1 MRQKHTIQKLMMLL
15 AMVLWSSH
23 SVWAVDYIY
32 NIINNSG
39 NVVMRVKST
48 KTKAYLPDR
57 ARTPFAQSYRY
68 YKTLVEAQNDA
79 RYGEEVAEGS
89 YGAHAFADN
98 VAISTMG
105 LTAGS
110 DGKYQIYVR
119 YDYEA
124 HNTKVKDNN
133 NQAVRIDGTR
143 AYNFQISTRM
153 VYYSTDTESYTTPPS
168 SKGKTPTVTPKASE
182 PIRVTATSNVSQV
195 SEENRQL
202 PNYKWLFIGTKAGF
216 YGSLGQ
222 PDPYDIKIVNVEQ
235 YAQDKTKVLTA
246 VNTQALPL
254 TPTTNSYLHL
264 SYSTDGAVATNVYRF
279 FFRMIGTQV
288 QVMAAKNLFVY
299 NGENN
304 NPAEGQWYVMNKEKD
319 EPDYNDF
326 HDETCFPSLHMREHG
341 KHEGGNGGDRAVTL
355 YYVRPTHQYVIVGS
369 DGTQRAKA
377 YAPVDDDNTL
387 KVPASIATVVP
398 VTYTYYASL
407 ANATAKTSALET
419 LPAVSTAPVIYVR
432 YDYNAGN
439 NPLVK
444 LDGSAKY
451 TVVINDHYVKY
462 DATGAYDSH
471 VEPGSTQEAESGV
484 EEYIWHTWGNDP
496 YGIYVTNEKAGAGNY
511 FTGTSTTGTIALGT
525 NGVSAAV
532 QKTDS
537 YTGHTPGRYYLVAS
551 PQYTPS
557 RPSFLFRSVYTGDD
571 DFYTWGYFGTEKT
584 TADDW
589 DGLRPRLF
597 KSSLV
602 GDDNDA
608 LRMEIYELRDN
619 NVTYHIIDKQG
630 REVISAAN
638 KKVFLALPD
647 EIYSPLVST
656 YHYYTLDQ
664 FNVSDGVY
672 TLKSGATEI
681 TDRVTTGR
689 NDIYVT
695 YDAGMEIDINPVEYN
710 TMEGTNYGK
719 YTDTVSKDKKKY
731 MIRFLNGQSYYQED
745 GKDGLTQAEY
755 LHSNSYFHTD
765 QGGPG
770 PGTYKAE
777 YVYVNGDGNLNIYCD
792 FLREK
797 QFGKAANERS
807 RWSWFIIGDHGT
819 GVIDPYHV
827 TIQAGNN
834 TSHTNKA
841 HGDAAVNSNYYASLR
856 TYYNTELRAVVTS
869 TISNDSLV
877 RLYNAKT
884 WTKGSTAENGGSDDN
899 VPTEY
904 MILGQKGKYRL
915 VTSQPIFDG
924 TTTEHRTVNTFE
936 QYWKNYDLIRKNY
949 FKQDTIARR
958 ENTPLNSEQIAE
970 LEDRGWH
977 RYKAWANAV
986 PWDGCKSEGD
996 KSKDKVYVYTEH
1008 WYQTFDVGEEFEL
1021 VEVKP
1026 DPAIVLVDK
1035 HGWEVFRHPMP
1046 TTKAADS
1053 DKTKAIFIKSYDS
1066 PMVTYHWYKNSQK
1079 DTGCHRYT
1087 LSEPAMKED
1096 GSGEYTSESLLE
1108 FPPHYGQHAGDW
1120 YVSYEVKADFKDLY
1134 YYDGTTGKSAPVLI
1148 QQNGDWATAASES
1161 AIGSVTGSTVT
1172 IDTTDP
1178 ENVTITGG
1186 ENITSSMLWYLVPSD
1201 LETEMG
1207 YPNNKDTLTLKNDQ
1221 LCFDPYN
1228 VQIRSAANSK
1238 YFKTAATE
1246 AELKDAQHWLGK
1258 PPYNIGLGANTEA
1271 TGWTNKT
1278 EGFDHTTVHITNA
1291 TFMMIQDAHGHLRL
1305 CPRFDNE
1312 SAVTNLTGGSP
1323 NVTAWIY
1330 DNKTENVSYDQTTQL
1345 YTITPNSTNDVTQAI
1360 KLYPLQRY
1368 QFHIRDLKKGGA
1380 ADDVLTSN
1388 EFYAVAGTSL
1398 IHQLSNLTAPLPVE
1412 YIRAYCEYQG
1422 AYTNFDSSTNTYSGE
1437 VTSYPPGT
1445 ENGIELTHI
1454 YVPYTVVSTAAFF
1467 DSEAEAVASN
1477 NWMFLLQGTESV
1489 ATIFGKKLIDYGM
1502 EVRYG
1507 FRDAAQSEDI
1517 GVDMPDLTPAER
1529 SFVWNSGKYGGF
1541 HFLRRGGT
1549 PTVNVN
1555 TGAMTF
1561 DAGQETV
1568 LSTVGPRRIASKDS
1582 TASVY
1587 LLSPLNDFRRIA
1599 ETYMEGRETSFRESS
1614 WLWAF
1619 IGTPYKFYAINRED
1633 ALANAE
1639 GKRKRLAVAAKTSGK
1654 ELLVLTDG
1662 YQTGE
1667 PYNPRQAG
1675 AYWFTMSKY
1684 AVQTDEEAA
1693 NTFALQLWD
1702 GDNIESNDS
1711 CIGKGSNANEFVKA
1725 PKNLIKKG
1733 TTDQPDIAVMKVSSF
1748 RAYPWNWDDKKYQ
1761 NVTVNIYPGTES
1773 SHGALALTKTYT
1785 RADRAFIAGDVLD
1798 GTDGHFYLRIEA
1810 QEDGSW
1816 KPNGIVENTM
1826 PYDHHLI
1833 NIPYE
1838 LRRKFCRYT
1847 VAGGSFTVQEV
1858 DDETPQVLNV
1868 YYTVDTEH
1876 APLFIAESELAD
1888 FRQYITAGKDA
1899 PYKDGKKYSD
1909 YFYFLDQNHQLTK
1922 HLYANDK
1929 KGYSEATRFSAT
1941 NDPKQLMWYFV
1952 GDPYN
1957 VRLFNVYTDLN
1968 SEETRNFVRH
1978 RYADKM
1984 HSTGYS
1990 EDETNDNKT
1999 YMENVKNKVFYWEM
2013 VDTWAGVGKGELD
2026 STHVNVSYRKDLL
2039 MGKSFALRMKMTG
2052 SADPAAVISDAT
2064 YYYLRDNNAQT
2075 GGENI
2080 YNEESGGSLSPKMN
2094 TQTSFP
2100 TYPDNRHSANNSSA
2114 TLTPL
2119 KPTKVKVTV
2128 FDPDEPNR
2136 KVTDDEVSDYF
2147 AVTDHFKGVP
2157 DNLQRKH
2164 CEYWWV
2170 STDPDPKST
2179 NMVDENLYFT
2189 VTDEN
2194 PHIYVRYREDATS
2207 PFSTLVDG
2215 VPVLKRDASLNPW
2228 YNMNIGNW
2236 WAFFNSSL
2244 DGKTYLLPGTSA
2256 NVFNNSTVSFVYKG
2270 NTLPNTTDK
2279 FHKGLQWALVGDP
2292 YNFTLRNGRDRMRTS
2307 SLDSERDPA
2316 YLNQTAISTEGTT
2329 WTWIRNGVKNT
2340 AGQYEYFLSESSG
2353 RRTEIAAKP
2362 SGANT
2367 LNAPRRILP
2376 SDYTIS
2382 AQSETRNFT
2391 VTDGTGAS
2399 SGTGISNIATGDN
2412 YAIGSNMFL
2421 TSVTSEGADNE
2432 SFDAIV
2438 NVYNKMNELVATTGW
2453 TELARSN
2460 AEWNGSLPVDVR
2472 RWGCTYH
2479 YWADETMTRYPF
2491 HKYDQTDDGQPKS
2504 DTNNYLIKDGGTVYV
2519 TYDYDESLYS
2529 SENEYRWV
2537 NLFFNWDDEHKEWRN
2552 DAVTEKEYTAEFWEY
2567 NTASGEF
2574 EKRHEYDVNATQNR
2588 WVEHHLYTD
2597 TQEGWIE
2604 SPKDNGTYDKNKAYA
2619 YWDQGQ
2625 YTNNQDRINSQ
2636 KWAMI
2641 GDPYK
2646 FILYNYHRKAEA
2658 GPKNAYYLRWTAQGS
2673 PLQGIEA
2680 GIRNYAYE
2688 KFPLGK
2694 ENTPGLYWTWKVD
2707 GTRFAFAEG
2716 DAVNHT
2722 TTFGPREGLP
2732 ESFYLDYQTASTTD
2746 NDSIRKAGY
2755 SIETGY
2761 LANCDIDAKSL
2772 YDKNNLVG
2780 SVKGYANY
2788 THKYLITTEKTDG
2801 TGDEAPLKYH
2811 TGTKEKFHVYNDDPN
2826 CSETWEKTRDYTN
2839 DQTVVIP
2846 GTLNPDSVKWTQ
2858 KWREI
2863 YGGAGYD
2870 SEGKYTSGEFEGYY
2884 VGPTASLRRDR
2895 YQEYTTYK
2903 SVQAYNAST
2912 VNAETQNLELE
2923 MDLTKIATGE
2933 IHIPRFLVMPMA
2945 AHAKSIT
2952 FHLQTDK
2959 YSDDTT
2965 PTRSLRSADNIV
2977 FDHTSKNY
2985 GVGNTLMLPWMMR
2998 RQYCDYKFYL
3008 VDEGDNILDTRK
3020 GEGLI
3025 DDLTFENEKASNTH
3039 RLNSRDGDYSTFWTG
3054 GTDLSIKTTE
3064 GDEFVYNAEQN
3075 EYVVPQAWADK
3086 DVFILVKYK
3095 PSAEFEAMRSTGA
3108 DAAKWVNIM
3117 NVENGNMMRYTRSG
3131 NVTGESRDSLNDVT
3145 NDYLWAIEGD
3155 PYGFKLHNRYA
3166 DHGFNGTQNEKWST
3180 LLTTDKV
3187 NTTEKF
3193 NYRSGVDDANA
3204 NFTYDANGDPVIKSG
3219 ITYGTKDTSDAFG
3232 TVSETT
3238 TNAVY
3243 EAMTGN
3249 YDKGMIIHPVN
3260 GCINVKDQNG
3270 YKYFGAFM
3278 FNGAPT
3284 GDPVQLNYMQDWE
3297 VMRNVYANWQFVK
3310 PAAKQFL
3317 PYYNRAGFVGGL
3329 KTDVAANADN
3339 KAIFEKIKNK
3349 EALSD
3354 SEYNTVWSLVQ
3365 DPENLVALQDGGYYR
3380 LKPYSAGS
3388 GVVGGQYVSGYL
3400 HKLEKTAAS
3409 PIHLYE
3415 QVNQSGNLTGLDNY
3429 SGNEWAA
3436 GFEQKIEVM
3445 DPEYDPSSIFRVSR
3459 ENIGGK
3465 SYVTLETQGLAIS
3478 DNGMADLETLGDNPT
3493 EEQVTAYN
3501 ASATV
3506 ASQRFELQDIGLA
3519 AFQMRTKANVSGE
3532 NAENRYLSYNPKT
3545 MKYGLNATANE
3556 LNISEGVY
3564 QGATV
3569 KTHDTKW
3576 VLEPVGTT
3584 TANAAGV
3591 EYQHP
3596 LKVKLSHMGSQDYF
3610 TSVCFPFDVTL
3621 PRGAYAYS
3629 CQGNVMSTGDEQ
3641 VIDGQKYRQLNIVQ
3655 IAGEDM
3661 ETVSKDWEVKSNNQV
3676 IPAGVPALLYA
3687 DGNAL
3692 LDGGVVGGSGNT
3704 VIVPLILGGE
3714 FTTEGTTE
3722 QTASVLNS
3730 LKNSPLKY
3738 SYLTGELTNEEITGD
3753 ELVFVFGK
3761 FNGKLGFMRN
3771 ANLDYTGVKNNRFL
3785 LHNKIYYLYDPT
3797 PSGSSANFV
3806 TIGFGEGLQ
3815 IPDPVVD
3822 GVEEV
3827 IAPADVKRYEHDAIY
3842 DLQGRRVPR
3851 ITQPGIYIINGRKVA
3866 VKRVN
3871 MD

>member
-1 MRQKHTIQKLMMLL
+1 MKQQSNLICKLLLLLLML
-15 AMVLWSSH
+15 AGTSSA
-23 SVWAVDYIY
+23 WAVDYIY

-89 YGAHAFADN
+89 YGAHAFAEN

-119 YDYEA
+119 YDYQSN
-124 HNTKVKDNN
+124 NTKVKDNN

-153 VYYSTDTESYTTPPS
+153 VYYSTDTESYTTPKAS
-168 SKGKTPTVTPKASE
+168 TGAQATVTPKPSE
-182 PIRVTATSNVSQV
+182 PIRVTATSKISDVPEAS
-195 SEENRQL
+195 RQQ

-216 YGSLGQ
+216 LGSLGQ

-235 YAQDKTKVLTA
+235 YALDKTKVLTA
-246 VNTQALPL
+246 VNTQPLPL
-254 TPTTNSYLHL
+254 TPTTNTYLHL
-264 SYSTDGAVATNVYRF
+264 AYSTDGAVATNVYRF

-304 NPAEGQWYVMNKEKD
+304 NPAEGQWFVMNKEQD
-319 EPDYNDF
+319 EPKYNDF

-341 KHEGGNGGDRAVTL
+341 KQEGGNGGDRAVTL

-377 YAPVDDDNTL
+377 YAPVDDDVEL
-387 KVPASIATVVP
+387 KVPASIKTIVP

-407 ANATAKTSALET
+407 ADAQNATSALET

-451 TVVINDHYVKY
+451 TVAINDHYVKY

-471 VEPGSTQEAESGV
+471 VEPGSTQEAESGK

-496 YGIYVTNEKAGAGNY
+496 YGIYVTNESAGTSQY
-511 FTGTSTTGTIALGT
+511 VTGTSTTSTIALGSS
-525 NGVSAAV
+525 GASAAI
-532 QKTDS
+532 QMTDS

-551 PQYTPS
+551 PQYTPE

-571 DFYTWGYFGTEKT
+571 DFYTWGYFGTEET

-619 NVTYHIIDKQG
+619 DVTYHIIDKQG

-656 YHYYTLDQ
+656 YHYYPSTA
-664 FNVSDGVY
+664 FTENNGVY
-672 TLKSGATEI
+672 TLTDASQEI
-681 TDRVTTGR
+681 TSRLTTGL

-695 YDAGMEIDINPVEYN
+695 YDTGTEIDLSKVEYRTDAGEN
-710 TMEGTNYGK
+710 KGK
-719 YTDTVSKDKKKY
+719 YTDTTAATKTKY

-745 GKDGLTQAEY
+745 GKDGLTDGVHTTRKEGG
-755 LHSNSYFHTD
+755 SNASMSHLNKK
-765 QGGPG
+765 
-770 PGTYKAE
+770 YKAE
-777 YVYVNGDGNLNIYCD
+777 YAYINGDGGFNIYCD
-792 FLREK
+792 SVRNA
-797 QFGKAANERS
+797 QFTNAQNERT
-807 RWSWFIIGDHGT
+807 RWTWYIDGDIDND
-819 GVIDPYHV
+819 GVVDPYHV
-827 TIQAGNN
+827 HVQAATNVGHSQRTDYEKT
-834 TSHTNKA
+834 TSEDPIT
-841 HGDAAVNSNYYASLR
+841 DNYYNFFR
-856 TYYNTELRAVVTS
+856 TYYNSTLDKVVTG
-869 TISNDSLV
+869 TISNDPQVTV
-877 RLYNAKT
+877 RDEA
-884 WTKGSTAENGGSDDN
+884 DI
-899 VPTEY
+899 PTEY
-904 MILGQKGKYRL
+904 MILGGKGRYRL
-915 VTSQPIFDG
+915 VTTNEINGSHQ
-924 TTTEHRTVNTFE
+924 TVNSVE
-936 QYWKNYDLIRKNY
+936 QYWKLYEVIRKVIQMGIV
-949 FKQDTIARR
+949 KDLTDAQKDTLAS
-958 ENTPLNSEQIAE
+958 ETPALSSETIKT
-970 LEDRGWH
+970 LESWGWH
-977 RYKAWANAV
+977 QYNSWAYSR
-986 PWDGCKSEGD
+986 PWAGWNSTKG
-996 KSKDKVYVYTEH
+996 KDKAKTPNYGSH
-1008 WYQTFDVGEEFEL
+1008 WYQTFDVGEEFDL
-1021 VEVKP
+1021 IEVVT
-1026 DPAIVLVDK
+1026 DPAVILVDNR
-1035 HGWEVFRHPMP
+1035 GWEVFRHPMP
-1046 TTKAADS
+1046 TQKNRNS
-1053 DKTKAIFIKSYDS
+1053 DDNLKKWSFIKSYDS
-1066 PMVTYHWYKNSQK
+1066 NMVTYHWYKEGRKETGAHLYELSQ
-1079 DTGCHRYT
+1079 
-1087 LSEPAMKED
+1087 PAMKAD
-1096 GSGEYTSESLLE
+1096 GSGEYTSESLIE
-1108 FPPHYGQHAGDW
+1108 FPPNYGDHVGDW
-1120 YVSYEVKADFKDLY
+1120 YVNYEVKDAY
-1134 YYDGTTGKSAPVLI
+1134 RHIYSYDGSTGKSVPVLI
-1148 QQNGDWATAASES
+1148 RQNDLWATAASPTT
-1161 AIGSVTGSTVT
+1161 IGSSSAVTT
-1172 IDTTDP
+1172 INAADKDSIKI
-1178 ENVTITGG
+1178 EGTIT
-1186 ENITSSMLWYLVPSD
+1186 NDMIWYLAPNTSFY
-1201 LETEMG
+1201 TEMG
-1207 YPNNKDTLTLKNDQ
+1207 FDSNPSTITYTTEQ
-1221 LCFDPYN
+1221 MCFDPYN
-1228 VQIRSAANSK
+1228 VQIRNADNSK
-1238 YFKTAATE
+1238 YFKTAATGATLE
-1246 AELKDAQHWLGK
+1246 KNQHWLANN
-1258 PPYNIGLGANTEA
+1258 PYDLGLGDNAKADFTA
-1271 TGWTNKT
+1271 GAGHDNK
-1278 EGFDHTTVHITNA
+1278 VPNITNA
-1291 TFMMIQDAHGHLRL
+1291 TFMILSDANDHWRL
-1305 CPRFDNE
+1305 VPRFDHE
-1312 SAVTNLTGGSP
+1312 SAVTNLTGGTP
-1323 NVTAWIY
+1323 TVDDYIYDYTVTANA
-1330 DNKTENVSYDQTTQL
+1330 DGTATVTPTSEATATQN
-1345 YTITPNSTNDVTQAI
+1345 ISF
-1360 KLYPLQRY
+1360 YPIQRY
-1368 QFHIRDLKKGGA
+1368 QFHIRDMASSGSA
-1380 ADDVLTSN
+1380 PDVLTSE
-1388 EFYAVAGTSL
+1388 EFYAQAGSSL

-1412 YIRAYCEYQG
+1412 YIRAYCEYLG
-1422 AYTNFDSSTNTYSGE
+1422 AFTNFDSSTNTYSGE

-1467 DSEAEAVASN
+1467 NTEAEAVASN

-1599 ETYMEGRETSFRESS
+1599 ETYMEGSETSFREGS

-1639 GKRKRLAVAAKTSGK
+1639 GSRKRLAVAAPQSGK
-1654 ELLVLTDG
+1654 ELLVLTDQ

-1667 PYNPRQAG
+1667 TYDPRKPG

-1702 GDNIESNDS
+1702 GDNIEKNDS
-1711 CIGKGSNANEFVKA
+1711 CIGKGSSNNEFVKA
-1725 PKNLIKKG
+1725 PKNLVKKG
-1733 TTDQPDIAVMKVSSF
+1733 TADRPDIAVMKVSSF

-1888 FRQYITAGKDA
+1888 FRQYIKAGKDA
-1899 PYKDGKKYSD
+1899 TYKDGKKYSD

-1957 VRLFNVYTDLN
+1957 VRLFNVYTDIKN
-1968 SEETRNFVRH
+1968 SNETCNFVRH

-1990 EDETNDNKT
+1990 EDESNDNKT
-1999 YMENVKNKVFYWEM
+1999 YMENVENKVFYWEM
-2013 VDTWAGVGKGELD
+2013 VDTWAGVTNNAKGELD

-2064 YYYLRDNNAQT
+2064 YYYLNHNAQT

-2080 YNEESGGSLSPKMN
+2080 YKEESGGSLSPKMN
-2094 TQTSFP
+2094 KQTSFP

-2244 DGKTYLLPGTSA
+2244 DGKTYLLPGTSE

-2270 NTLPNTTDK
+2270 KTLPNTTDK

-2353 RRTEIAAKP
+2353 RRTEIAAEP

-2491 HKYDQTDDGQPKS
+2491 RTYNQTDASG
-2504 DTNNYLIKDGGTVYV
+2504 NYLIKDGGTVYV

-2567 NTASGEF
+2567 NDASGKF
-2574 EKRHEYDVNATQNR
+2574 EHRHEYPVNATQNR

-2604 SPKDNGTYDKNKAYA
+2604 SPKKNGTYEKNKAYA
-2619 YWDQGQ
+2619 YWDKGQ
-2625 YTNNQDRINSQ
+2625 YTQDQDSIKSQ

-2646 FILYNYHRKAEA
+2646 FILYNYNRKAEA
-2658 GPKNAYYLRWTAQGS
+2658 GADNAYYLYYDDGTNIVNKNFTGEDAFS
-2673 PLQGIEA
+2673 VS
-2680 GIRNYAYE
+2680 N
-2688 KFPLGK
+2688 KK
-2694 ENTPGLYWTWKVD
+2694 ESYPGLYWTWKVD
-2707 GTRFAFAEG
+2707 GTRFTFAEG

-2722 TTFGPREGLP
+2722 TKFGPREGLP
-2732 ESFYLDYQTASTTD
+2732 ESFYQDYQTAGTTS
-2746 NDSIRKAGY
+2746 NDSIKKAGY

-2761 LANCDIDAKSL
+2761 LANCNMEATSL

-2780 SVKGYANY
+2780 SVQGYVNY
-2788 THKYLITTEKTDG
+2788 QHKYLITTEKTDG
-2801 TGDEAPLKYH
+2801 TGDEAPLTYH
-2811 TGTKEKFHVYNDDPN
+2811 KGTKNKFYKYKDDD
-2826 CSETWEKTRDYTN
+2826 TYAKDADRDYTN
-2839 DQTVVIP
+2839 DQTVVKD
-2846 GTLNPDSVKWTQ
+2846 GNPDADPPIAAVTWTQ
-2858 KWREI
+2858 EWRSK

-2870 SEGKYTSGEFEGYY
+2870 EDGKYTSGEFEGYY
-2884 VGPTASLRRDR
+2884 VGPTESLRSDR
-2895 YQEYTTYK
+2895 YQEFTTYK

-2912 VNAETQNLELE
+2912 VNATTQNLELE

-2945 AHAKSIT
+2945 AQAKSIT
-2952 FHLQTDK
+2952 FHLQTDT
-2959 YSDDTT
+2959 YSDGRATQ
-2965 PTRSLRSADNIV
+2965 SLRSANDIV
-2977 FDHTSKNY
+2977 FDHTSENC
-2985 GVGNTLMLPWMMR
+2985 GVGNTLTLPWMMR
-2998 RQYCDYKFYL
+2998 RQYCDYEYFLKE
-3008 VDEGDNILDTRK
+3008 VGDNTLDTRRNESK
-3020 GEGLI
+3020 I
-3025 DDLTFENEKASNTH
+3025 DDLTHAAGSPSNTH
-3039 RLNSRDGDYSTFWTG
+3039 RLSSSQRSNATYTGFWSGGDNLKEDADVYN
-3054 GTDLSIKTTE
+3054 DDQK
-3064 GDEFVYNAEQN
+3064 EFV
-3075 EYVVPQAWADK
+3075 VPEAWKDK

-3095 PSAEFEAMRSTGA
+3095 PTAEFEAMKSTGA
-3108 DAAKWVNIM
+3108 NAVKWLNIK
-3117 NVENGNMMRYTRSG
+3117 NVENGNMMRYTRTD

-3155 PYGFKLHNRYA
+3155 PYGFKLHSRYA
-3166 DHGFNGTQNEKWST
+3166 DHGFNGTLNENWST
-3180 LLTTDKV
+3180 ILTTDKV
-3187 NTTEKF
+3187 NTTE
-3193 NYRSGVDDANA
+3193 NYNYVDGLDDSGDPKNDK
-3204 NFTYDANGDPVIKSG
+3204 FTYDTNGDPVKKSG
-3219 ITYGTKDTSDAFG
+3219 ITYGAKGTADAFG
-3232 TVSETT
+3232 TMSTT
-3238 TNAVY
+3238 ATNAIY

-3249 YDKGMIIHPVN
+3249 YNDAMLIHPVN
-3260 GCINVKDQNG
+3260 ACVNVRNQNG
-3270 YKYFGAFM
+3270 YKYYSAFM
-3278 FNGAPT
+3278 FNGSPT
-3284 GDPVQLNYMQDWE
+3284 GDPVQLNYLQDWE
-3297 VMRNVYANWQFVK
+3297 VMRNAYANWTLNK
-3310 PAAKQFL
+3310 PTAAQLL
-3317 PYYNRAGFVGGL
+3317 PYYNKAGFVGGL
-3329 KTDVAANADN
+3329 KADVAANTEFSYNEETIDVPAL
-3339 KAIFEKIKNK
+3339 FS
-3349 EALSD
+3349 ALSAGTATAAQF
-3354 SEYNTVWSLVQ
+3354 NTAWDLVH
-3365 DPENLVALQDGGYYR
+3365 DPANLVPFESGKFYR
-3380 LKPYSAGS
+3380 LKAYSAGN
-3388 GVVGGQYVSGYL
+3388 GVVGGDYVSGYL
-3400 HKLEKTAAS
+3400 HKKELDGEKPLHIYGKAGVAS
-3409 PIHLYE
+3409 NISSLLSY
-3415 QVNQSGNLTGLDNY
+3415 D
-3429 SGNEWAA
+3429 GNEWAA
-3436 GFEQKIEVM
+3436 DVANKSLLEIPDIEF
-3445 DPEYDPSSIFRVSR
+3445 DPSSIF
-3459 ENIGGK
+3459 
-3465 SYVTLETQGLAIS
+3465 YVTRDENGYVKMETQGLVVS
-3478 DNGMADLETLGDNPT
+3478 DSKMMAVPDEPT
-3493 EEQVTAYN
+3493 TEQTE
-3501 ASATV
+3501 SMLF
-3506 ASQRFELQDIGLA
+3506 QMQDIGQT
-3519 AFQMRTKANVSGE
+3519 AFQMRTKASATAATPVE
-3532 NAENRYLSYNPKT
+3532 TAYLSCNPNT
-3545 MKYGLNATANE
+3545 LKYGLNTEAKE
-3556 LNISEGVY
+3556 LNIASGVSS
-3564 QGATV
+3564 GATV

-3576 VLEPVGTT
+3576 LLEPVGA
-3584 TANAAGV
+3584 TATNEAGV
-3591 EYQHP
+3591 TYRRP
-3596 LKVKLSHMGSQDYF
+3596 LKVKVSAMSDGYSYSTL
-3610 TSVCFPFDVTL
+3610 CLPFSYTL
-3621 PRGAYAYS
+3621 A
-3629 CQGNVMSTGDEQ
+3629 
-3641 VIDGQKYRQLNIVQ
+3641 DGIVAQKGEIKGGIVQ
-3655 IAGEDM
+3655 ANGPHFHGTFELSAV
-3661 ETVSKDWEVKSNNQV
+3661 EGPVKANEPVV
-3676 IPAGVPALLYA
+3676 IKAPTSS
-3687 DGNAL
+3687 
-3692 LDGGVVGGSGNT
+3692 VVGGSVEVVLSN
-3704 VIVPLILGGE
+3704 
-3714 FTTEGTTE
+3714 TTEYAQENALIKGVNLT
-3722 QTASVLNS
+3722 QVLGELDS
-3730 LKNSPLKY
+3730 KQKVFTLGKKNNQPQFLVNAIKDYDSKSNNLFVNHNKIF
-3738 SYLTGELTNEEITGD
+3738 LILTNEQADALARGLSVVVDYDIDEEITTSISETSTTGRND
-3753 ELVFVFGK
+3753 EG
-3761 FNGKLGFMRN
+3761 
-3771 ANLDYTGVKNNRFL
+3771 T
-3785 LHNKIYYLYDPT
+3785 
-3797 PSGSSANFV
+3797 
-3806 TIGFGEGLQ
+3806 
-3815 IPDPVVD
+3815 
-3822 GVEEV
+3822 
-3827 IAPADVKRYEHDAIY
+3827 IY
-3842 DLQGRRVPR
+3842 DLSGRKVTR
-3851 ITQPGIYIINGRKVA
+3851 ITQPGVYIRNGKKFVVR
-3866 VKRVN
+3866 RGQY
-3871 MD
+3871 

>member
-1 MRQKHTIQKLMMLL
+1 MMLL

-39 NVVMRVKST
+39 NVVMRVKT
-48 KTKAYLPDR
+48 TQTKAYLPDR

-89 YGAHAFADN
+89 YGAHAFAEN

-119 YDYEA
+119 YDYQSN
-124 HNTKVKDNN
+124 NTKVKDNN

-182 PIRVTATSNVSQV
+182 PIRVTPTSNVSQV
-195 SEENRQL
+195 TEASRQL
-202 PNYKWLFIGTKAGF
+202 SNYKWLFIGTKAGF
-216 YGSLGQ
+216 LGSLGQ

-235 YAQDKTKVLTA
+235 YALDKTKVLTA

-254 TPTTNSYLHL
+254 TPTTNTYLHL
-264 SYSTDGAVATNVYRF
+264 AYSTDGAVATNVYRF

-288 QVMAAKNLFVY
+288 QVMAAKNLFIY
-299 NGENN
+299 NGDSN
-304 NPAEGQWYVMNKEKD
+304 AKADGQWFVMNKEKD

-341 KHEGGNGGDRAVTL
+341 KQEGGNGGDRAVTL

-377 YAPVDDDNTL
+377 YAPVDDDVEL
-387 KVPASIATVVP
+387 KVPASIKTIVP
-398 VTYTYYASL
+398 VTYSYYEKL
-407 ANATAKTSALET
+407 ADATAGTSPLST

-451 TVVINDHYVKY
+451 TVSINGNYVKY
-462 DATGAYDSH
+462 DETGAYDSH
-471 VEPGSTQEAESGV
+471 VAPGSTQEAENGEV
-484 EEYIWHTWGNDP
+484 DYIWRTWGNDP
-496 YGIYVTNEKAGAGNY
+496 YGIYVTNERVGNDQY
-511 FTGTSTTGTIALGT
+511 FTGTSTTSTIAMGSS
-525 NGVSAAV
+525 GASAAI

-571 DFYTWGYFGTEKT
+571 DFYTWGYFGTDET

-681 TDRVTTGR
+681 TDRVTTDR
-689 NDIYVT
+689 DHIYVT
-695 YDAGMEIDINPVEYN
+695 YDAGTEIDINPVEYN

-719 YTDTVSKDKKKY
+719 YTDTISKDKKKY

-755 LHSNSYFHTD
+755 LHSNSYFHTN

-770 PGTYKAE
+770 PGTYQAE

-792 FLREK
+792 FIRGV
-797 QFGKAANERS
+797 QFGKAANERT

-827 TIQAGNN
+827 TIQAGSN

-841 HGDAAVNSNYYASLR
+841 HGDAAVNSSYYASLR
-856 TYYNTELRAVVTS
+856 TYYNTELGAVVTS

-877 RLYNAKT
+877 RLYDAVT
-884 WTKGSTAENGGSDDN
+884 WPKGSTAENGGSNDN

-915 VTSQPIFDG
+915 VTSQPISDG

-949 FKQDTIARR
+949 FNQDTIARR
-958 ENTPLNSEQIAE
+958 QNTPLTEEQKAE
-970 LEDRGWH
+970 LEARGWH

-996 KSKDKVYVYTEH
+996 KSKDKVYVYTDH

-1026 DPAIVLVDK
+1026 DPAVVLVDK

-1046 TTKAADS
+1046 TTNAADS
-1053 DKTKAIFIKSYDS
+1053 DKDKAIFIKSYDS
-1066 PMVTYHWYKNSQK
+1066 PMVTYHWYKDSQK

-1120 YVSYEVKADFKDLY
+1120 FVSYEVKADFKDLY

-1186 ENITSSMLWYLVPSD
+1186 ENITSSMLWYLAPSD

-1207 YPNNKDTLTLKNDQ
+1207 YPNNKDTITFKNDQ

-1228 VQIRSAANSK
+1228 VQIKSAFNSK
-1238 YFKTAATE
+1238 YFKTAATN
-1246 AELKDAQHWLGK
+1246 AELKDAQHWLAD
-1258 PPYNIGLGANTEA
+1258 PLTLPYNIGLGTNTEA
-1271 TGWTNKT
+1271 TGMTNT
-1278 EGFDHTTVHITNA
+1278 EGFDHTTVKITNA

-1330 DNKTENVSYDQTTQL
+1330 DNTKDNVSFNQTTQL

-1422 AYTNFDSSTNTYSGE
+1422 AFTNFDSSTNTYSGE

-1467 DSEAEAVASN
+1467 NTEAEAVASN

-1529 SFVWNSGKYGGF
+1529 SFVWNSTKYGGF

-1561 DAGQETV
+1561 AAGQETV

-1599 ETYMEGRETSFRESS
+1599 ETYMEGSETSFRESS

-1639 GKRKRLAVAAKTSGK
+1639 GSRKRLAVAAKTSGK

-1662 YQTGE
+1662 YQKGE
-1667 PYNPRQAG
+1667 TYDPRQAG

-1693 NTFALQLWD
+1693 NTFALQIWD

-1711 CIGKGSNANEFVKA
+1711 CIGKAGSANEFVKA

-1733 TTDQPDIAVMKVSSF
+1733 TEHSSNPQPDIAVMKVSSF

-1899 PYKDGKKYSD
+1899 TYKDGKKYSD

-1922 HLYANDK
+1922 HLYANSGN
-1929 KGYSEATRFSAT
+1929 KGQSEPTRFSAT

-1968 SEETRNFVRH
+1968 SSDTRNFVRH

-1990 EDETNDNKT
+1990 EDQTNDDKT
-1999 YMENVKNKVFYWEM
+1999 YMENVENKMFYWEM
-2013 VDTWAGVGKGELD
+2013 VDTWAGVGTNNAKGELD

-2039 MGKSFALRMKMTG
+2039 MGKPFALRMKVTG
-2052 SADPAAVISDAT
+2052 SVDPAAVISDAT

-2228 YNMNIGNW
+2228 YNMNIGDY

-2244 DGKTYLLPGTSA
+2244 DGKTYLIPGVTP
-2256 NVFNNSTVSFVYKG
+2256 NVFNNSTVAFVYKG
-2270 NTLPNTTDK
+2270 KTLPNDTKK

-2292 YNFTLRNGRDRMRTS
+2292 YNFTLRNGRDRMQGS
-2307 SLDSERDPA
+2307 SLNSERDPA

-2353 RRTEIAAKP
+2353 RRTEIAAAP

-2382 AQSETRNFT
+2382 AQSETRNFK
-2391 VTDGTGAS
+2391 VTDGTGTYKD
-2399 SGTGISNIATGDN
+2399 TGISSIQTGDN

-2491 HKYDQTDDGQPKS
+2491 HTYDQKDADG
-2504 DTNNYLIKDGGTVYV
+2504 NYLIKDGGTVYV

-2567 NTASGEF
+2567 NDASGEF
-2574 EKRHEYDVNATQNR
+2574 EKRHEYPVNATQNR

-2604 SPKDNGTYDKNKAYA
+2604 SPKVTGTYDKDRAYA

-2625 YTNNQDRINSQ
+2625 YTNNQDSIKSQ

-2658 GPKNAYYLRWTAQGS
+2658 GPSNAYYLNYWRNA
-2673 PLQGIEA
+2673 LA
-2680 GIRNYAYE
+2680 GNPIRNSELTFSESY
-2688 KFPLGK
+2688 PK
-2694 ENTPGLYWTWKVD
+2694 ESYPGLYWTWKVD
-2707 GTRFAFAEG
+2707 GTRFTFAEG
-2716 DAVNHT
+2716 DAEHHT

-2732 ESFYLDYQTASTTD
+2732 ESFYQDYAGAEASSD
-2746 NDSIRKAGY
+2746 PEVKKAGY

-2761 LANCDIDAKSL
+2761 LANCDMGAQSL

-2780 SVKGYANY
+2780 SVLGYASY
-2788 THKYLITTEKTDG
+2788 QHKYLITTEKTDG
-2801 TGDEAPLKYH
+2801 TGDEAPLTYH

-2826 CSETWEKTRDYTN
+2826 CSESWEKTRDYTN

-2863 YGGAGYD
+2863 YGSTGYD
-2870 SEGKYTSGEFEGYY
+2870 EYGKYTSGDYVGYY
-2884 VGPTASLRRDR
+2884 VGPTASLKRDR

-2903 SVQAYNAST
+2903 SVQAYNRNT
-2912 VNAETQNLELE
+2912 VTATAQNLTLE
-2923 MDLTKIATGE
+2923 TNLTKIATGE
-2933 IHIPRFLVMPMA
+2933 IHVPRFLVMPMA
-2945 AHAKSIT
+2945 AQAKSIT
-2952 FHLQTDK
+2952 FHLQTNT
-2959 YSDDTT
+2959 YSDGT
-2965 PTRSLRSADNIV
+2965 PTQSLRSADDIV
-2977 FDHTSKNY
+2977 FDHTSEKY
-2985 GVGNTLMLPWMMR
+2985 GVGNTIALPWMMR
-2998 RQYCDYKFYL
+2998 RQYCDYDYFL
-3008 VDEGDNILDTRK
+3008 IEAGDNTLDTRK
-3020 GEGLI
+3020 GENKI
-3025 DDLTFENEKASNTH
+3025 DDLTHVADRPSNTH
-3039 RLNSRDGDYSTFWTG
+3039 RLDNRSGSAYTSFWSG
-3054 GTDLSIKTTE
+3054 GTDLKTLTTE
-3064 GDEFVYNAEQN
+3064 GDNFVYNETQK
-3075 EYVVPQAWADK
+3075 EFVVPQSWADK

-3095 PSAEFEAMRSTGA
+3095 PTAEFESMKSTSGS
-3108 DAAKWVNIM
+3108 AAKWLNIKSVN
-3117 NVENGNMMRYTRSG
+3117 NGNMMRYTRSN
-3131 NVTGESRDSLNDVT
+3131 NVTAASRDSLNDVT
-3145 NDYLWAIEGD
+3145 NDHLWAIEGD
-3155 PYGFKLHNRYA
+3155 PYGFKLHSRYA
-3166 DHGFNGTQNEKWST
+3166 DHGFSGTLNENWST
-3180 LLTTDKV
+3180 ILTTDKV
-3187 NTTEKF
+3187 NTTE
-3193 NYRSGVDDANA
+3193 NYNYVDGLDDNGDPKNA
-3204 NFTYDANGDPVIKSG
+3204 NFTYDTNGDPVIKSG
-3219 ITYGTKDTSDAFG
+3219 ITYGAKGTADAYG
-3232 TVSETT
+3232 TMSTT
-3238 TNAVY
+3238 ATNAIY

-3249 YDKGMIIHPVN
+3249 YNDAMLIHPVN
-3260 GCINVKDQNG
+3260 ACVNVRNQNG
-3270 YKYFGAFM
+3270 YKYYSAFM
-3278 FNGAPT
+3278 FNGSPT
-3284 GDPVQLNYMQDWE
+3284 GDPVQLNYLQDWE
-3297 VMRNVYANWQFVK
+3297 VMRNAYANWTLNK
-3310 PAAKQFL
+3310 PTAAQLL
-3317 PYYNRAGFVGGL
+3317 PYYNKAGFVGGL
-3329 KTDVAANADN
+3329 KADVAANTEFSYNEETIDVPAL
-3339 KAIFEKIKNK
+3339 FS
-3349 EALSD
+3349 ALSAGTATAAQF
-3354 SEYNTVWSLVQ
+3354 NTAWSLVQ
-3365 DPENLVALQDGGYYR
+3365 DPTNLVALQDGGYYR
-3380 LKPYSAGS
+3380 LKPYSAGN

-3415 QVNQSGNLTGLDNY
+3415 KVNQSGNLTGLDNY

-3459 ENIGGK
+3459 ETIDGK

-3478 DNGMADLETLGDNPT
+3478 DNGMADLETLGTSPT

-3584 TANAAGV
+3584 STNAAGTT
-3591 EYQHP
+3591 YQRP
-3596 LKVKLSHMGSQDYF
+3596 LKVKMVRNSNGYSYATLKL
-3610 TSVCFPFDVTL
+3610 PFDYTL
-3621 PRGAYAYS
+3621 PTGFGAS
-3629 CQGNVMSTGDEQ
+3629 VGNVSGD
-3641 VIDGQKYRQLNIVQ
+3641 IVG
-3655 IAGEDM
+3655 AHFHG
-3661 ETVSKDWEVKSNNQV
+3661 T
-3676 IPAGVPALLYA
+3676 
-3687 DGNAL
+3687 
-3692 LDGGVVGGSGNT
+3692 
-3704 VIVPLILGGE
+3704 
-3714 FTTEGTTE
+3714 FTLVDVEGTIHSGK
-3722 QTASVLNS
+3722 AAILWAANS
-3730 LKNSPLKY
+3730 TLGDKNYVELTIPDGPPTVDENETY
-3738 SYLTGELTNEEITGD
+3738 SFMKGDYLTGEIEPLEDSHNC
-3753 ELVFVFGK
+3753 VFVFSASGTP
-3761 FNGKLGFMRN
+3761 GFYVN
-3771 ANLDYTGVKNNRFL
+3771 ATKDYTGQENNLFVN
-3785 LHNKIYYLYDPT
+3785 HNRLYLVLPNERVSEVL
-3797 PSGSSANFV
+3797 SGRPMAIDVDLTTGLEDASVDDSSLSV
-3806 TIGFGEGLQ
+3806 
-3815 IPDPVVD
+3815 P
-3822 GVEEV
+3822 
-3827 IAPADVKRYEHDAIY
+3827 HDDRIY
-3842 DLQGRRVPR
+3842 DLQGRRVDHVV
-3851 ITQPGIYIINGRKVA
+3851 QPGVYIRNGKKFV
-3866 VKRVN
+3866 VKKGGLVR
-3871 MD
+3871 

>member
-1 MRQKHTIQKLMMLL
+1 METVRTLRNLL
-15 AMVLWSSH
+15 LFSLLIIFGTNH
-23 SVWAVDYIY
+23 VWAVDYIY

-105 LTAGS
+105 LTAGT

-119 YDYEA
+119 YDYQDN
-124 HNTKVKDNN
+124 NTKVKDNN

-195 SEENRQL
+195 TEENRQL

-222 PDPYDIKIVNVEQ
+222 PDPYDIKIVNVAQ
-235 YAQDKTKVLTA
+235 YALDKTKVLTA

-341 KHEGGNGGDRAVTL
+341 KHEGGNGGDRATTL

-377 YAPVDDDNTL
+377 YAPVDDDVEL
-387 KVPASIATVVP
+387 KVPASIKTIVP
-398 VTYTYYASL
+398 VTYSYYATL
-407 ANATAKTSALET
+407 ANATAKTSPLAT

-432 YDYNAGN
+432 YDYEAGE

-451 TVVINDHYVKY
+451 TVAINDHYVKY
-462 DATGAYDSH
+462 DATRAYDSH
-471 VEPGSTQEAESGV
+471 VEPGSTQEAENGV
-484 EEYIWHTWGNDP
+484 EDYIWRTWGNDP
-496 YGIYVTNEKAGAGNY
+496 YGIYVTNERVGNNQY
-511 FTGTSTTGTIALGT
+511 FTGTSTTGTIALGSS
-525 NGVSAAV
+525 GVSAAI
-532 QKTDS
+532 QMTDN

-571 DFYTWGYFGTEKT
+571 DFYTWGYFGTEET
-584 TADDW
+584 TEDDW

-619 NVTYHIIDKQG
+619 DVTYHIIDKQG

-638 KKVFLALPD
+638 KKVFLAVPD
-647 EIYSPLVST
+647 KIYSPLVST
-656 YHYYTLDQ
+656 YHYYPSTAFTVD
-664 FNVSDGVY
+664 NGVY
-672 TLKSGATEI
+672 TLTNASQEI
-681 TDRVTTGR
+681 TNRVTTGHD
-689 NDIYVT
+689 DIYVT
-695 YDAGMEIDINPVEYN
+695 YDTGTEIDLSGVEYQTTAGEN
-710 TMEGTNYGK
+710 KGK
-719 YTDTVSKDKKKY
+719 YTDATAATKTKY
-731 MIRFLNGQSYYQED
+731 MIRFLDGQEYYQED
-745 GKDGLTQAEY
+745 GKDGLTDGV
-755 LHSNSYFHTD
+755 HTTRKTGGSNASMSHLNKR
-765 QGGPG
+765 
-770 PGTYKAE
+770 YKAE
-777 YVYVNGDGNLNIYCD
+777 YAYINGDGGFNIYCD
-792 FLREK
+792 SVRNA
-797 QFGKAANERS
+797 QFTNAQNERT
-807 RWSWFIIGDHGT
+807 RWTWYIDGDIDGDGH
-819 GVIDPYHV
+819 VDPYHV
-827 TIQAGNN
+827 HVQAASNVGHPEKSDYQDSNVKG
-834 TSHTNKA
+834 T
-841 HGDAAVNSNYYASLR
+841 DNYYDFFR
-856 TYYNTELRAVVTS
+856 TYYNTTLDKVVTG
-869 TISNDSLV
+869 TISNDPRATNTLI
-877 RLYNAKT
+877 T
-884 WTKGSTAENGGSDDN
+884 GGSAAN
-899 VPTEY
+899 IPTEY
-904 MILGQKGKYRL
+904 MILGSKGHYRL
-915 VTSQPIFDG
+915 VTTNEINGSHQ
-924 TTTEHRTVNTFE
+924 TVNSVE
-936 QYWKNYDLIRKNY
+936 QYWKLYEVIRKVIQEGIVTALTDEQ
-949 FKQDTIARR
+949 KAKLASESPALSSETI
-958 ENTPLNSEQIAE
+958 TT
-970 LEDRGWH
+970 LESWGWH
-977 RYKAWANAV
+977 QYDSWAYSR
-986 PWDGCKSEGD
+986 PWAGYDSVN
-996 KSKDKVYVYTEH
+996 SKDKAKTPNYGSH
-1008 WYQTFDVGEEFEL
+1008 WYQTFDVGEEFDL
-1021 VEVKP
+1021 IEVVT
-1026 DPAIVLVDK
+1026 DPAVILVDNR
-1035 HGWEVFRHPMP
+1035 GWEVFRYPMP
-1046 TTKAADS
+1046 TQKDRGSATNLAKWS
-1053 DKTKAIFIKSYDS
+1053 FIKSYDS
-1066 PMVTYHWYKNSQK
+1066 NMVTYHWYKEGRK
-1079 DTGCHRYT
+1079 ETGAHLYE
-1087 LSEPAMKED
+1087 LSEPAMKAD
-1096 GSGEYTSESLLE
+1096 GSGEYTSESLID
-1108 FPPHYGQHAGDW
+1108 FPPNYGDHVGDW
-1120 YVSYEVKADFKDLY
+1120 YVNYEVKDAY
-1134 YYDGTTGKSAPVLI
+1134 RHIYSYDGSTGKSVPVLI
-1148 QQNGDWATAASES
+1148 RQNDLWATAASTTT
-1161 AIGSVTGSTVT
+1161 IGSSSTAVT
-1172 IDTTDP
+1172 INAANKD
-1178 ENVTITGG
+1178 
-1186 ENITSSMLWYLVPSD
+1186 NILIEGTPTNDMLWYLAPNTSFY
-1201 LETEMG
+1201 TEMG
-1207 YPNNKDTLTLKNDQ
+1207 FESNPSTITYTTEQ
-1221 LCFDPYN
+1221 MCFDPYN
-1228 VQIRSAANSK
+1228 VQIRDANNSK
-1238 YFKTAATE
+1238 YFKTAAT
-1246 AELKDAQHWLGK
+1246 DARLDKSQHWLATN
-1258 PPYNIGLGANTEA
+1258 PYNLGLGDNAKADFTAGSGHDNRVP
-1271 TGWTNKT
+1271 N
-1278 EGFDHTTVHITNA
+1278 ITNA
-1291 TFMMIQDAHGHLRL
+1291 TFMILSDANDHWRL
-1305 CPRFDNE
+1305 VPRFDHE
-1312 SAVTNLTGGSP
+1312 SAITNLTGGMP
-1323 NVTAWIY
+1323 TVDDYIY
-1330 DNKTENVSYDQTTQL
+1330 D
-1345 YTITPNSTNDVTQAI
+1345 YTITANADGTATVTPTSVATATQNI
-1360 KLYPLQRY
+1360 SFYPIQRY
-1368 QFHIRDLKKGGA
+1368 QFHIRDMASSGSA
-1380 ADDVLTSN
+1380 PDVLTSE
-1388 EFYAVAGTSL
+1388 EFYAQAGSSL

-1422 AYTNFDSSTNTYSGE
+1422 AFTNFDSSTNTYSGE

-1467 DSEAEAVASN
+1467 NTEAEAVASN

-1529 SFVWNSGKYGGF
+1529 SFVWNSTKYGGF

-1561 DAGQETV
+1561 AEGQESV

-1599 ETYMEGRETSFRESS
+1599 ETYMEGSETSFREGS

-1633 ALANAE
+1633 ALASAE
-1639 GKRKRLAVAAKTSGK
+1639 GSRKRLAVAAPQSGK
-1654 ELLVLTDG
+1654 ELLVLTDQ

-1667 PYNPRQAG
+1667 TYDPRQAG

-1693 NTFALQLWD
+1693 NTFAFQLWD
-1702 GDNIESNDS
+1702 GDNIEENDS
-1711 CIGKGSNANEFVKA
+1711 CIGKGSRNNEFVKA
-1725 PKNLIKKG
+1725 PKNLIKNG
-1733 TTDQPDIAVMKVSSF
+1733 TADRPDIAVMKVSSF
-1748 RAYPWNWDDKKYQ
+1748 RAYQWNWDDKKYQ

-1816 KPNGIVENTM
+1816 KPDGIVENTM

-1899 PYKDGKKYSD
+1899 TYKDGKKYSD

-1968 SEETRNFVRH
+1968 SSDTRNFVRH

-1984 HSTGYS
+1984 HSTGYN
-1990 EDETNDNKT
+1990 EDQSNDNKT
-1999 YMENVKNKVFYWEM
+1999 YMENVENKVFYWEM
-2013 VDTWAGVGKGELD
+2013 VDAWAGVGTNNAKGELD

-2039 MGKSFALRMKMTG
+2039 MGKPFALRMKMTD

-2075 GGENI
+2075 GGESI
-2080 YNEESGGSLSPKMN
+2080 YNEAGGGSLSPKMN
-2094 TQTSFP
+2094 TQISFP

-2136 KVTDDEVSDYF
+2136 KVTEDEVSDYF

-2189 VTDEN
+2189 VSEEN

-2236 WAFFNSSL
+2236 WAIFNSSL

-2329 WTWIRNGVKNT
+2329 WTWIRNGVKNES
-2340 AGQYEYFLSESSG
+2340 GKYEYFLSESAG
-2353 RRTEIAAKP
+2353 RRTEVVASNS
-2362 SGANT
+2362 SGAKAFG
-2367 LNAPRRILP
+2367 APRRILP

-2391 VTDGTGAS
+2391 VADNNGTS
-2399 SGTGISNIATGDN
+2399 SITTGDN
-2412 YAIGSNMFL
+2412 YTIGSNMWL
-2421 TSVTSEGADNE
+2421 LSVNDAAANNE

-2491 HKYDQTDDGQPKS
+2491 RTYNQTDASG
-2504 DTNNYLIKDGGTVYV
+2504 NYLIKDGGTVYV

-2537 NLFFNWDDEHKEWRN
+2537 NLFFNWDDEHKEWTN

-2574 EKRHEYDVNATQNR
+2574 EKRHEYPVNATQNR

-2604 SPKDNGTYDKNKAYA
+2604 SPKENGTYEKDKAYA

-2625 YTNNQDRINSQ
+2625 YTNNQDSIKSQ

-2646 FILYNYHRKAEA
+2646 FILYNYNRKAEA
-2658 GPKNAYYLRWTAQGS
+2658 GADNAYYLYYDGTNIVNKNFTGEDAFS
-2673 PLQGIEA
+2673 ASNKKKTKQGI
-2680 GIRNYAYE
+2680 Y
-2688 KFPLGK
+2688 F
-2694 ENTPGLYWTWKVD
+2694 TWKVD
-2707 GTRFAFAEG
+2707 GTRFTFAEG
-2716 DAVNHT
+2716 DAEHHT
-2722 TTFGPREGLP
+2722 TAFGPREGLP

-2761 LANCDIDAKSL
+2761 LANCDVDAKSL
-2772 YDKNNLVG
+2772 YDKNNLMG

-2801 TGDEAPLKYH
+2801 TGDEAPLTYH
-2811 TGTKEKFHVYNDDPN
+2811 TGTKEKFHVYNDDPK
-2826 CSETWEKTRDYTN
+2826 CSESWEKTRDYTN

-2846 GTLNPDSVKWTQ
+2846 GTINPDSVKWTQ

-2870 SEGKYTSGEFEGYY
+2870 SEGKYTSGDYVGYY
-2884 VGPTASLRRDR
+2884 VGPTASLSRDR

-2903 SVQAYNAST
+2903 SVQAYNEST
-2912 VNAETQNLELE
+2912 VNATTQNLELE

-2933 IHIPRFLVMPMA
+2933 IHVPRFLVMPMA
-2945 AHAKSIT
+2945 AQAKSIT
-2952 FHLQTDK
+2952 FHLQTDT
-2959 YSDDTT
+2959 YSDGT
-2965 PTRSLRSADNIV
+2965 PTQSLRSADNVV
-2977 FDHTSKNY
+2977 FDHTSENY
-2985 GVGNTLMLPWMMR
+2985 GVGNTIALPWMMR
-2998 RQYCDYKFYL
+2998 RQYCDYDYFLIDAFDKDDASKNL
-3008 VDEGDNILDTRK
+3008 AAQITANR
-3020 GEGLI
+3020 I
-3025 DDLTFENEKASNTH
+3025 DDLTHEAGSPSNTH
-3039 RLNSRDGDYSTFWTG
+3039 RLSAAQRSDATYTGFWSG
-3054 GTDLSIKTTE
+3054 GIDLKTLKTE
-3064 GDEFVYNAEQN
+3064 GDNFVYNETQK
-3075 EYVVPQAWADK
+3075 EFVVPQSWADK

-3095 PSAEFEAMRSTGA
+3095 PTDEFESMRSASA
-3108 DAAKWVNIM
+3108 DNAKWLNIK

-3131 NVTGESRDSLNDVT
+3131 NVTGEGRDSLNDVT
-3145 NDYLWAIEGD
+3145 NDHLWAIEGD
-3155 PYGFKLHNRYA
+3155 PYGFKLHSRYA
-3166 DHGFNGTQNEKWST
+3166 DHGFSGTLNENWST
-3180 LLTTDKV
+3180 ILTTNKV
-3187 NTTEKF
+3187 NTTE
-3193 NYRSGVDDANA
+3193 NYNYLDGLDDSGDPKNA
-3204 NFTYDANGDPVIKSG
+3204 NFTYDTNGDPVKKSG
-3219 ITYGTKDTSDAFG
+3219 ITYGAKGTADAFG
-3232 TVSETT
+3232 TMSSEST

-3249 YDKGMIIHPVN
+3249 YDGAMLIHPVN
-3260 GCINVKDQNG
+3260 ACVNVRNQNG
-3270 YKYFGAFM
+3270 YKYYSAFM
-3278 FNGAPT
+3278 FNGSPT
-3284 GDPVQLNYMQDWE
+3284 GDPVQLNYLQDWE
-3297 VMRNVYANWQFVK
+3297 VMRNAYANWTLNK
-3310 PAAKQFL
+3310 PTAAQLL
-3317 PYYNRAGFVGGL
+3317 PYYNKAGFVGGL
-3329 KTDVAANADN
+3329 KADVAANTEFSYNGETIDVPAL
-3339 KAIFEKIKNK
+3339 FS
-3349 EALSD
+3349 ALSAGTATAAQF
-3354 SEYNTVWSLVQ
+3354 NTAWSLVQ
-3365 DPENLVALQDGGYYR
+3365 NDENLVPFESGKLYR
-3380 LKPYSAGS
+3380 LKAYSAGN
-3388 GVVGGQYVSGYL
+3388 GVVGGDYVSGYL
-3400 HKLEKTAAS
+3400 HKTELDGEKPLHIYGKAGVAS
-3409 PIHLYE
+3409 NISSLLSY
-3415 QVNQSGNLTGLDNY
+3415 D
-3429 SGNEWAA
+3429 GNEWAA
-3436 GFEQKIEVM
+3436 DVANKSLLEIPDVEF
-3445 DPEYDPSSIFRVSR
+3445 DPSSIFRVTR
-3459 ENIGGK
+3459 DGEG
-3465 SYVTLETQGLAIS
+3465 YVKMETQGLVVS
-3478 DNGMADLETLGDNPT
+3478 DSKMITEPETPT
-3493 EEQVTAYN
+3493 TEQIN
-3501 ASATV
+3501 SMLF
-3506 ASQRFELQDIGLA
+3506 QMQDIGLA
-3519 AFQMRTKANVSGE
+3519 AFQMRTKANVTGE
-3532 NAENRYLSYNPKT
+3532 NAEKSYLSCNPST
-3545 MKYGLNATANE
+3545 LKYGLNTEADE
-3556 LNISEGVY
+3556 LSVSSGVSS
-3564 QGATV
+3564 GSTV

-3576 VLEPVGTT
+3576 LLEPVGTT
-3584 TANAAGV
+3584 ATNAAGNV
-3591 EYQHP
+3591 YQHALR
-3596 LKVKLSHMGSQDYF
+3596 LKL
-3610 TSVCFPFDVTL
+3610 TSFNDNIMATSFCVPYDITL
-3621 PRGAYAYS
+3621 PEGVNAYESGVKEDVEGGMHYHGTLS
-3629 CQGNVMSTGDEQ
+3629 LNKIEGN
-3641 VIDGQKYRQLNIVQ
+3641 
-3655 IAGEDM
+3655 
-3661 ETVSKDWEVKSNNQV
+3661 
-3676 IPAGVPALLYA
+3676 IPAGTPVIIKTTKDKVDVYNAIEILVPSI
-3687 DGNAL
+3687 DPSTRTDNGFFSIN
-3692 LDGGVVGGSGNT
+3692 
-3704 VIVPLILGGE
+3704 
-3714 FTTEGTTE
+3714 
-3722 QTASVLNS
+3722 
-3730 LKNSPLKY
+3730 
-3738 SYLTGELTNEEITGD
+3738 YLTGVIDHVFVGKETVCVFGKSGGKPIIYRNASKDYDGLKDNHFLAHHKIYVILTDEAVAQMAAKGFTLSFDETPLTNED
-3753 ELVFVFGK
+3753 V
-3761 FNGKLGFMRN
+3761 
-3771 ANLDYTGVKNNRFL
+3771 TGVDVVGNEEINKNN
-3785 LHNKIYYLYDPT
+3785 DT
-3797 PSGSSANFV
+3797 
-3806 TIGFGEGLQ
+3806 
-3815 IPDPVVD
+3815 
-3822 GVEEV
+3822 
-3827 IAPADVKRYEHDAIY
+3827 IY
-3842 DLQGRRVPR
+3842 DIQGRKVEYISR
-3851 ITQPGIYIINGRKVA
+3851 PGIYIRNGKKFVVRKGQY
-3866 VKRVN
+3866 
-3871 MD
+3871 